1 MVETPMLEKMK
12 EVREQ
17 SQIIGEFLDY
27 MNQRD
32 VVMCEPNTGDGQAHE
47 ACYLPTRRTTE
58 QMLALFFEI
67 DLVKAE
73 EERQALLD
81 SLRG

>member
-1 MVETPMLEKMK
+1 MEKVETPMLEKMQ

-27 MNQRD
+27 MAERD
-32 VVMCEPNTGDGQAHE
+32 TYMCEEDDDGN
-47 ACYLPTRRTTE
+47 YYPTRRNTE

-67 DLVKAE
+67 DLVQAE
-73 EERQALLD
+73 KERGLL
-81 SLRG
+81 LEAVRNENN